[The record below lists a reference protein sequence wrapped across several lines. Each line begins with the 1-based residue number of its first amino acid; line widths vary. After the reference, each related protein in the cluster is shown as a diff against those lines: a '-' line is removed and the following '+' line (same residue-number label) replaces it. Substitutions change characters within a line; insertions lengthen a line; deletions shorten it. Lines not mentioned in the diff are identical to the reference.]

1 MCVQSSQRSICRGTR
16 VAGTPAIAAPVTSYA
31 FDFSQLMQNAELLPP
46 AAADRAAGKIDE
58 HREDESSELRRQPVH
73 ETGAAPFFDHETC
86 RIESAEN
93 PFAAKVLPMSPAG
106 INRHLCH
113 RNRQV
118 NKWWPGAESNHR
130 HADFQSAPIRTQDH
144 PASPKTVI

>member
-1 MCVQSSQRSICRGTR
+1 MYPSSSQRINCTGVTA
-16 VAGTPAIAAPVTSYA
+16 AGIPVIAAPGASYA
-31 FDFSQLMQNAELLPP
+31 VDFSQLMKNAELLPP
-46 AAADRAAGKIDE
+46 EAAGCTAAKIDE

-118 NKWWPGAESNHR
+118 NKWRPGAESNHR